1 MMLMVMMMVLMLVL
15 TVLMMSMM
23 FIMTMMIMTSIDDV
37 TLTIHIV
44 ILVHHIC
51 INRIIILKCFF
62 FRAEG
67 IGELTTNSIHIVGR
81 DSNPGPLNKCAKAFT
96 TETRRSLLKLCM
108 S

>member
-62 FRAEG
+62 FSSRG
-67 IGELTTNSIHIVGR
+67 DRRTNNKL
-81 DSNPGPLNKCAKAFT
+81 NPHSGSGFEP
-96 TETRRSLLKLCM
+96 RPP
-108 S
+108 

>member
-62 FRAEG
+62 SSRG
-67 IGELTTNSIHIVGR
+67 DRRTNNKL
-81 DSNPGPLNKCAKAFT
+81 NPHSGSGFEP
-96 TETRRSLLKLCM
+96 RPP
-108 S
+108 